1 MVTLTAGSRRGS
13 KHSVGGDDILYHRG
27 YLDLAGGEM
36 KKLCWALQYQRGF
49 VQDLS
54 DPSQPLKTL
63 LFRSRNH
70 ALAWLQDNPYWVKLK
85 ATPVR
90 VKVTIDEV

>member
-1 MVTLTAGSRRGS
+1 
-13 KHSVGGDDILYHRG
+13 
-27 YLDLAGGEM
+27 M

-63 LFRSRNH
+63 LFRTRNH
-70 ALAWLQDNPYWVKLK
+70 ALVWLQDNPYWVKLK

-90 VKVTIDEV
+90 VKVMIEEV

>member
-1 MVTLTAGSRRGS
+1 M
-13 KHSVGGDDILYHRG
+13 GGDDILCHRG
-27 YLDLAGGEM
+27 YPDLEGREM

-54 DPSQPLKTL
+54 DPTQPLKTL
-63 LFRSRNH
+63 LFRTQRH
-70 ALAWLQDNPYWVKLK
+70 AAAWLEDNPFWVRLK

-90 VKVTIDEV
+90 VKVMIEEV

>member
-1 MVTLTAGSRRGS
+1 
-13 KHSVGGDDILYHRG
+13 VGCDDILYRSRNHH
-27 YLDLAGGEM
+27 LAGGEM

-54 DPSQPLKTL
+54 DPTQPLKTL
-63 LFRSRNH
+63 LFRTRNH
-70 ALAWLQDNPYWVKLK
+70 ADAWLEDNHYWVKLK
-85 ATPVR
+85 AIPVR

>member
-1 MVTLTAGSRRGS
+1 M
-13 KHSVGGDDILYHRG
+13 GGDDILYHRG
-27 YLDLAGGEM
+27 YPDLEGGEM

-54 DPSQPLKTL
+54 YPIQPLKTL
-63 LFRSRNH
+63 LFRTRNH

>member
-1 MVTLTAGSRRGS
+1 MGC
-13 KHSVGGDDILYHRG
+13 DDILYHRG
-27 YLDLAGGEM
+27 YPDLEGGEM

-54 DPSQPLKTL
+54 YPIQPLKTL
-63 LFRSRNH
+63 LFRTKNH
-70 ALAWLQDNPYWVKLK
+70 ATAWLEDNPYWVKLK

-90 VKVTIDEV
+90 VKVTIEEV

>member
-1 MVTLTAGSRRGS
+1 MGCN
-13 KHSVGGDDILYHRG
+13 DILYHRG
-27 YLDLAGGEM
+27 YPDLEGGEM

-63 LFRSRNH
+63 LFRTRHH
-70 ALAWLQDNPYWVKLK
+70 AAVWLEDNPYWVNLK
-85 ATPVR
+85 AAPVR
-90 VKVTIDEV
+90 VKVMVEEV

>member
-13 KHSVGGDDILYHRG
+13 EHSVGRDDILYHRG
-27 YLDLAGGEM
+27 YPDLEGGEM

-63 LFRSRNH
+63 LFRTRHH
-70 ALAWLQDNPYWVKLK
+70 AAVWLEDNPYWVNLK
-85 ATPVR
+85 AAPVR
-90 VKVTIDEV
+90 VKVMVEEV

>member
-1 MVTLTAGSRRGS
+1 M
-13 KHSVGGDDILYHRG
+13 GGDDILYRSRNHH
-27 YLDLAGGEM
+27 LAGGEM

-54 DPSQPLKTL
+54 YPIQPLKTL
-63 LFRSRNH
+63 LFRTRNH
-70 ALAWLQDNPYWVKLK
+70 ALAWLQDNPYWVKRK

>member
-1 MVTLTAGSRRGS
+1 
-13 KHSVGGDDILYHRG
+13 
-27 YLDLAGGEM
+27 M

-54 DPSQPLKTL
+54 YPIQPLKTL
-63 LFRSRNH
+63 LFRTRNH
-70 ALAWLQDNPYWVKLK
+70 ATAWLEDNPYWVKLK

-90 VKVTIDEV
+90 VKVMIEEV